1 MVTIKTLSKK
11 ETTKNYSSVIKH
23 NNLIQGKYSLEAS
36 EQKWLYKVF
45 ESVQKNGYTSREVE
59 CSFDKFFKE
68 FKNILGKNITK
79 ADFKDL
85 VESVQ
90 DKKPYIIMGDEF
102 IRTQWYKIKGK
113 VDYSNISLIIDEDV
127 FKYIQSVNKN
137 CTYLRLES
145 LYSFK
150 SFYSMRIYE
159 LIKQWCNTKKSI
171 PYDLESLKEL
181 LGLEVREEFVKG
193 IKKTI
198 NKSYDN
204 FNNFDKY
211 VLKKAIEEINE
222 KSEITI
228 EYKPYERKG
237 KKITSIMFDVEYKEG
252 QAPLRKS
259 KELMPIPGEDPSENN
274 EGDESNVPS
283 ILPEGLLIDKRLT
296 SLFTRTFKAYDFTDV
311 DYYSALIES
320 MEVALTKDNV
330 DIITAKNFK
339 VFKGTFDN
347 KIDIILLNREQD
359 SLPDLTAEEYSEMK
373 MLGMKHKE
381 YIEFMKE
388 LGVWEDEKI

>member
-1 MVTIKTLSKK
+1 M
-11 ETTKNYSSVIKH
+11 
-23 NNLIQGKYSLEAS
+23 
-36 EQKWLYKVF
+36 F
-45 ESVQKNGYTSREVE
+45 ESVQKNGYTSREVQ

-68 FKNILGKNITK
+68 FKNVLGKNITK
-79 ADFKDL
+79 ADFKEL
-85 VESVQ
+85 VEAVQ

-159 LIKQWCNTKKSI
+159 LIKQWCNSKMEI

-181 LGLEVREEFVKG
+181 LGLEVREEVVKG
-193 IKKTI
+193 VKKII

-211 VLKKAIEEINE
+211 VLKKSIDEINE

-228 EYKPYERKG
+228 KYKPYDRKG
-237 KKITSIMFDVEYKEG
+237 KKITSIIFTVEYKDG
-252 QAPLRKS
+252 QAPIRKS
-259 KELMPIPGEDPSENN
+259 KDLPPSPGINN
-274 EGDESNVPS
+274 EDGESN
-283 ILPEGLLIDKRLT
+283 ITNMLPEGLIIDKRLI
-296 SLFTRTFKAYDFTDV
+296 SLFTRTFKDYDFTDL
-311 DYYSALIES
+311 DYYSALMES
-320 MEVALTKDNV
+320 MEVALRKDNV

-339 VFKGTFDN
+339 LFKGTFDN
-347 KIDIILLNREQD
+347 KIDIILLNRKKEL
-359 SLPDLTAEEYSEMK
+359 LPSLTAEECSEMN
-373 MLGMKHKE
+373 MLGMEHAE

-388 LGVWEDEKI
+388 LGVWQE

>member
-1 MVTIKTLSKK
+1 MVTVKALSKK
-11 ETTKNYSSVIKH
+11 DTIKNYSSVIKH
-23 NNLIQGKYSLEAS
+23 NNLIQGKYSLEAT

-45 ESVQKNGYTSREVE
+45 ESVQKNGYTSREVQ
-59 CSFDKFFKE
+59 CSFNKFFKE
-68 FKNILGKNITK
+68 FKNVLGKNITK
-79 ADFKDL
+79 ADFKEL
-85 VESVQ
+85 VETVQ

-159 LIKQWCNTKKSI
+159 LIKQWCNTKMEI

-181 LGLEVREEFVKG
+181 LGLEVREEVVKG
-193 IKKTI
+193 VKKII

-211 VLKKAIEEINE
+211 VLKKSIDEINE

-237 KKITSIMFDVEYKEG
+237 KKITSIMFEVEYKEG
-252 QAPLRKS
+252 QAPIRKV
-259 KELMPIPGEDPSENN
+259 KELPPGQDDNN
-274 EGDESNVPS
+274 EYEEKEIANM
-283 ILPEGLLIDKRLT
+283 LPEGLLIDKRLT
-296 SLFTRTFKAYDFTDV
+296 SLFIRTFNDYDFTDLE
-311 DYYSALIES
+311 YYSALMES
-320 MEVALTKDNV
+320 MEVALRKDNV

-339 VFKGTFDN
+339 VFKGTLDN
-347 KIDIILLNREQD
+347 KIETVLLNRAKE
-359 SLPDLTAEEYSEMK
+359 SLPSLTAEEYGEMR
-373 MLGMKHKE
+373 MLGMEHKE
-381 YIEFMKE
+381 YVEFMKE
-388 LGVWEDEKI
+388 LGVWKE